1 VSSKYTK
8 DFHLFL
14 KSEGSPVPDVLTQ
27 KIQSDIHSR
36 LNPKAS
42 LVFAKLAFIHMG
54 VGYVSLAICH
64 QFDFNPFN
72 TRGILSSWMMDQW
85 GHHLCMVGCG
95 VLFVALSVLAS
106 GLILNPEE
114 IAALR
119 RRVFLHNT
127 ALGLLSIGAFIF
139 FGAKIIFIF
148 ALLWFLGAIMGG
160 VMASEL
166 LYRLKKVGY
175 SY

>member
-1 VSSKYTK
+1 MSSKYTK

-42 LVFAKLAFIHMG
+42 LVFVKLASIHVG

-64 QFDFNPFN
+64 QFDLNPFN
-72 TRGILSSWMMDQW
+72 TRGVLSSWMMDQW

-106 GLILNPEE
+106 GLILSPEE
-114 IAALR
+114 VGALR
-119 RRVFLHNT
+119 RKALLHNLT
-127 ALGLLSIGAFIF
+127 LGLLSIGAFIF
-139 FGAKIIFIF
+139 FGAKLIFIF
-148 ALLWFLGAIMGG
+148 TLLWFLGAVIGG
-160 VMASEL
+160 VIASEF
-166 LYRLKKVGY
+166 LYHLKKLGY
-175 SY
+175 SQ